1 MPQLLALLRK
11 RQDEMVRLLGRFV
24 RQESPSDDKA
34 AVDAFGKVVAAEW
47 QRRGARVSWIRQ
59 AKRGDHL
66 RVEWPAKTA
75 GLQRGQLLVLGHLDT
90 VYRVGTLRQMPFR
103 VARGRAF
110 GPGAFDMKGGLVIA
124 LLAADALAAA
134 GLELRHR
141 VVFLWTSDEEIG
153 SGTSRALIEREA
165 RRSVAALVLE
175 PANGLDGRL
184 KTRRKGIGTAELL
197 VTGRAAHAG
206 VDPEKGI
213 NAIHELARQ
222 IERLAHLN
230 QPWRGITVTP
240 TVIEGGTRDNV
251 IPANARAMLDLRAAT
266 VADMRE
272 IERKLRALRPILP
285 GAKIQVRGGFTRPPL
300 EHGASIKLFRKAF
313 QLARGMEL
321 SLDES
326 STGGGS
332 DGNFTAAIGVPTLDG
347 LGAVGDGA
355 HSLRENVLVRAL
367 PERAALLAG
376 LLATL

>member
-1 MPQLLALLRK
+1 
-11 RQDEMVRLLGRFV
+11 MVRLLGRLV
-24 RQESPSDDKA
+24 RQESPSDNKA
-34 AVDAFGKVVAAEW
+34 AVDAFGKLVAAEW
-47 QRRGARVSWIRQ
+47 QRRGARTSWIRQ
-59 AKRGDHL
+59 ANRGNHL
-66 RVEWPAKTA
+66 RVEWPAKTT

-110 GPGAFDMKGGLVIA
+110 GPGTFDMKGGLVIA
-124 LLAADALAAA
+124 LFAADALAAA
-134 GLELRHR
+134 GLAPRRR

-165 RRSVAALVLE
+165 HRSAAALVLE

-222 IERLAHLN
+222 IERLARLN
-230 QPWRGITVTP
+230 QPRRGITVTP

-285 GAKIQVRGGFTRPPL
+285 GAKIEVRGGFTRPPL
-300 EHGASIKLFRKAF
+300 EHRASVKLFREAF
-313 QLARGMEL
+313 QLARGMGL
-321 SLDES
+321 SLEES

>member
-34 AVDAFGKVVAAEW
+34 AVDAFGKLVAAEW
-47 QRRGARVSWIRQ
+47 QRRGARMSWIRQ
-59 AKRGDHL
+59 ANRGNHL
-66 RVEWPAKTA
+66 RAEWPAKTTE
-75 GLQRGQLLVLGHLDT
+75 LQRGQLLVLGHLDT
-90 VYRVGTLRQMPFR
+90 VYQVGTLRQMPFR

-124 LLAADALAAA
+124 LFAADALATA
-134 GLELRHR
+134 GLAPRRR

-251 IPANARAMLDLRAAT
+251 IPASARAMLDLRAGT

-285 GAKIQVRGGFTRPPL
+285 GAKIEVRGGFTRPPL
-300 EHGASIKLFRKAF
+300 EHRASVGLFREAF
-313 QLARGMEL
+313 QLARDMGL
-321 SLDES
+321 SLEES

-332 DGNFTAAIGVPTLDG
+332 DGNFTAAIGAPTLDG

-367 PERAALLAG
+367 PERAALLAC